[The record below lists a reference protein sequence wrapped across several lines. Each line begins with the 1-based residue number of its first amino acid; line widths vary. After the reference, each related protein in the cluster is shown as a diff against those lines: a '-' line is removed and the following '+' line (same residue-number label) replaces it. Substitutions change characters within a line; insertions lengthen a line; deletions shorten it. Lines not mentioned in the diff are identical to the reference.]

1 MLAIVVSMALIE
13 SVRADVIIT
22 GNQGGQLN
30 DNFSTCTLGGTP
42 NPNIW
47 ITTNTAQ
54 ISIDDCLNPGY
65 LTMWNLC
72 GNPIYGYN
80 CGTSSDGG
88 IISQSQFD
96 PILPAGKAT
105 FYASSINVHRADNG
119 ASANPG
125 TLTLFWN
132 HEANGAYG
140 VSTSGE
146 TWYVGARI
154 CVCGGVGSQQTNFYA
169 IWNSP
174 AGQYG
179 VNLGTLPAVGLNV
192 NFRTVWQRYNGNN
205 FMTVHMDTIYNS
217 ITYNY
222 DYTIYPTG
230 SSPYQGMNDQH
241 AYTLWVETNINAEV
255 YLA

>member
-1 MLAIVVSMALIE
+1 VLAIVVSMALIE

-119 ASANPG
+119 ASANPE

-154 CVCGGVGSQQTNFYA
+154 CVCGE
-169 IWNSP
+169 
-174 AGQYG
+174 
-179 VNLGTLPAVGLNV
+179 LGHSKPTSTRSGTVLQGNTELTL
-192 NFRTVWQRYNGNN
+192 
-205 FMTVHMDTIYNS
+205 VH
-217 ITYNY
+217 
-222 DYTIYPTG
+222 YPR
-230 SSPYQGMNDQH
+230 
-241 AYTLWVETNINAEV
+241 
-255 YLA
+255 